1 MPRDTL
7 VDFFA
12 DLETIEGQFIVYDN
26 GYRAQSFSYAEIA
39 GIARAF
45 ALRLRAAG
53 ICKGDKI
60 LVWSENRPG
69 WIGALWGC
77 ILDGVILVPLDY
89 RVSAEFLL
97 RISKLVDAKALL
109 TGDEVSAPSDL
120 AVPLW
125 RLAEIER
132 ESADALEPITGVV

>member
-1 MPRDTL
+1 MKRDTL
-7 VDFFA
+7 IDFFA
-12 DLETIEGQFIVYDN
+12 DVSALEGPFIVYDD
-26 GYRAQSFSYAEIA
+26 GYRPRSFTYPEIA

-45 ALRLRAAG
+45 ALRLRTAG
-53 ICKGDKI
+53 IKKNDKI
-60 LVWSENRPG
+60 LIWSENRPG

-109 TGDEVSAPSDL
+109 TGDEVSPPSDL
-120 AVPLW
+120 DVPLW
-125 RLAEIER
+125 RLAEIEL
-132 ESADALEPITGVV
+132 ESAGALDP